1 MLHQTRRCL
10 GQPATFSLGKIH
22 ILQQHHRRV
31 LLPRGALAE
40 PPPHHR
46 PGRPPP
52 LPIIG
57 NLNLL
62 EQPIH
67 RFFQRMSK
75 EYGNIVSLWFGSR
88 LAVVISSPTAYQ
100 ECFTKHDV
108 ALANRLPSLSG
119 KYIFYN
125 NTTVGSCSHG
135 EHWRNLRRI
144 TALDVLSTQRV
155 HSFSGI
161 RSDETKR
168 LVQRLLAKN
177 SKEGF
182 ARVEISSMFNDLT
195 YNNIMRMISGK
206 RFYGEESELKNV
218 EKAREFRETVT
229 EMLEL
234 MGVANKGD
242 HLPFLRWFDFQ
253 NVEKRLK
260 SISKRYDTILNEI
273 IDENR
278 SKKDREN
285 SMIDHLLKL
294 QETQP
299 EYYTDQ
305 IIKGLALAMLFGGTD
320 SSTGT
325 LEWSLS
331 NLLNHPEVLK
341 KAKEELDTQVG
352 QDRLLNESDLPK
364 LPYLRKIIL
373 ETLRLYPPAPILIPH
388 VSSEDITIEGF
399 NVPRDTIV
407 IINGWGMQRDPHLWN
422 DATCFKP
429 ERFDVEGEEKKLVAF
444 GMGRRAC
451 PGEPMAMQSVS
462 FTLGLLIQC
471 FDWKR
476 VSEEKLDM
484 TENNWITLSRLIP
497 LEAMCKARP
506 LATKIGV

>member
-1 MLHQTRRCL
+1 MLL
-10 GQPATFSLGKIH
+10 LLLSYSL
-22 ILQQHHRRV
+22 LFLV
-31 LLPRGALAE
+31 LFLTLKSLFQSRKLRNLP
-40 PPPHHR
+40 
-46 PGRPPP
+46 PGPPP

-135 EHWRNLRRI
+135 QHWRNLRRI

-305 IIKGLALAMLFGGTD
+305 IIKGLALVMILNPSYASFLFSSHD
-320 SSTGT
+320 S
-325 LEWSLS
+325 LVLSLS
-331 NLLNHPEVLK
+331 SFFKTNF
-341 KAKEELDTQVG
+341 
-352 QDRLLNESDLPK
+352 
-364 LPYLRKIIL
+364 KIICYSGIRFCCFCKIACYAL
-373 ETLRLYPPAPILIPH
+373 HNMHAFLTSYG
-388 VSSEDITIEGF
+388 GF
-399 NVPRDTIV
+399 WIA
-407 IINGWGMQRDPHLWN
+407 GH
-422 DATCFKP
+422 
-429 ERFDVEGEEKKLVAF
+429 AF
-444 GMGRRAC
+444 WR
-451 PGEPMAMQSVS
+451 
-462 FTLGLLIQC
+462 
-471 FDWKR
+471 
-476 VSEEKLDM
+476 
-484 TENNWITLSRLIP
+484 N
-497 LEAMCKARP
+497 
-506 LATKIGV
+506 

>member
-1 MLHQTRRCL
+1 MGMLLVVVSYAVLFLVLFL
-10 GQPATFSLGKIH
+10 GVKFVFQSRKLRNI
-22 ILQQHHRRV
+22 
-31 LLPRGALAE
+31 
-40 PPPHHR
+40 PP
-46 PGRPPP
+46 GPPP

-75 EYGNIVSLWFGSR
+75 QYGNVVSLWFGSR

-168 LVQRLLAKN
+168 LMQRLVLAKN
-177 SKEGF
+177 SNEEEF

-206 RFYGEESELKNV
+206 RFYGEESEMKNV
-218 EKAREFRETVT
+218 EEAREFRETVT

-234 MGVANKGD
+234 MGLANKGD

-260 SISKRYDTILNEI
+260 SISKRYDSILNKI
-273 IDENR
+273 LHENR
-278 SKKDREN
+278 ASNDRQN

-299 EYYTDQ
+299 QYYTDQ

-341 KAKEELDTQVG
+341 KARDELDTQVG

-399 NVPRDTIV
+399 NIPRDTIV
-407 IINGWGMQRDPHLWN
+407 IINGWGMQRDPQLWN

-506 LATKIGV
+506 LATKIGI

>member
-1 MLHQTRRCL
+1 MAMLSVLSYIVVSVVLLVFSLKYLLQTRKLRN
-10 GQPATFSLGKIH
+10 
-22 ILQQHHRRV
+22 
-31 LLPRGALAE
+31 LP
-40 PPPHHR
+40 
-46 PGRPPP
+46 PGPTP

-67 RFFQRMSK
+67 RFFQRTSK
-75 EYGNIVSLWFGSR
+75 QYGKIISLWFGSR
-88 LAVVISSPTAYQ
+88 LAVVISSHSAFQ
-100 ECFTKHDV
+100 ECFTKHDL

-125 NTTVGSCSHG
+125 NTTVGSSSHG
-135 EHWRNLRRI
+135 DHWRNLRRI

-161 RSDETKR
+161 RSDETRR
-168 LVQRLLAKN
+168 LIHRLARN
-177 SKEGF
+177 SREGF
-182 ARVEISSMFNDLT
+182 SPVEITSMFNDLT
-195 YNNIMRMISGK
+195 YNNVMRMISGK
-206 RFYGEESELKNV
+206 RFYGEESEMKNV
-218 EKAREFRETVT
+218 EEAREFRETVA
-229 EMLEL
+229 EMLQL
-234 MGVANKGD
+234 MGLANKGD
-242 HLPFLRWFDFQ
+242 YLPFLRWFDFQ

-260 SISKRYDTILNEI
+260 SISKRYDTILNKI

-278 SKKDREN
+278 SKKDDREN

-294 QETQP
+294 QESQP

-331 NLLNHPEVLK
+331 NLLNHPEVLE
-341 KAKEELDTQVG
+341 KAREELKREVG
-352 QDRLLNESDLPK
+352 EERLLNESDLPK
-364 LPYLRKIIL
+364 LP
-373 ETLRLYPPAPILIPH
+373 
-388 VSSEDITIEGF
+388 VGGF
-399 NVPRDTIV
+399 TVPRDTAVIV
-407 IINGWGMQRDPHLWN
+407 NGWAMQRDPELW
-422 DATCFKP
+422 DEATCFKP

-462 FTLGLLIQC
+462 YTLGLLIQC

-484 TENNWITLSRLIP
+484 RENNWITLSRLIP
-497 LEAMCKARP
+497 LEAMCKTRP
-506 LATKIGV
+506 LYNKITTH

>member
-1 MLHQTRRCL
+1 MLLVVVSYAVLFLVLFL
-10 GQPATFSLGKIH
+10 GVKFVFQSRKLRNI
-22 ILQQHHRRV
+22 
-31 LLPRGALAE
+31 
-40 PPPHHR
+40 PP
-46 PGRPPP
+46 GPPP

-75 EYGNIVSLWFGSR
+75 QYGNVVSLWFGSR

-168 LVQRLLAKN
+168 LMQRLVLAKN
-177 SKEGF
+177 SNEEEF

-206 RFYGEESELKNV
+206 RFYGEESEMKNV
-218 EKAREFRETVT
+218 EEAREFRETVT

-234 MGVANKGD
+234 MGLANKGD

-260 SISKRYDTILNEI
+260 SISKRYDSILNKI
-273 IDENR
+273 LHENR
-278 SKKDREN
+278 ASNDRQN

-299 EYYTDQ
+299 QYYTDQ

-331 NLLNHPEVLK
+331 NLLNHPE
-341 KAKEELDTQVG
+341 
-352 QDRLLNESDLPK
+352 
-364 LPYLRKIIL
+364 IIL

-399 NVPRDTIV
+399 NIPRDTIV
-407 IINGWGMQRDPHLWN
+407 IINGWGMQRDPQLWN

-506 LATKIGV
+506 LATKIGI

>member
-1 MLHQTRRCL
+1 MEISPLL
-10 GQPATFSLGKIH
+10 VLSYSLIS
-22 ILQQHHRRV
+22 LFV
-31 LLPRGALAE
+31 LLLTLKFVFPSRKLRNL
-40 PPPHHR
+40 PP
-46 PGRPPP
+46 GPPP

-62 EQPIH
+62 EKPIH
-67 RFFQRMSK
+67 RAFHRISK
-75 EYGNIVSLWFGSR
+75 QYGNVISLWFGSR
-88 LAVVISSPTAYQ
+88 LAVVISSPSAFQ
-100 ECFTKHDV
+100 ECFTKHDI

-125 NTTVGSCSHG
+125 NTTVGSCSHS

-144 TALDVLSTQRV
+144 TSLDVLSTQRV

-168 LVQRLLAKN
+168 LIQRLAKK
-177 SKEGF
+177 SQVGF
-182 ARVEISSMFNDLT
+182 SRVEMTSMFHDLT

-206 RFYGEESELKNV
+206 RFYGEESDMKDVKEAK
-218 EKAREFRETVT
+218 EFRETVA

-234 MGVANKGD
+234 MGLSNKAD
-242 HLPFLRWFDFQ
+242 YLPFLRWFDFQ

-260 SISKRYDTILNEI
+260 SISNRYDAILNAI
-273 IDENR
+273 IHENR
-278 SKKDREN
+278 TKKQREN

-341 KAKEELDTQVG
+341 KARDEIDSKVG
-352 QDRLLNESDLPK
+352 QDRLLSESDIPK
-364 LPYLRKIIL
+364 LPYLRKIVL
-373 ETLRLYPPAPILIPH
+373 ETLRLYPPAPVLIPH
-388 VSSEDITIEGF
+388 VSSEDITVEGF
-399 NVPRDTIV
+399 NIPRDTIV
-407 IINGWGMQRDPHLWN
+407 IVNGWAMQRDPQSWK
-422 DATCFKP
+422 DATSFKP
-429 ERFDVEGEEKKLVAF
+429 ERFDEEGEEKKLVAF

-451 PGEPMAMQSVS
+451 PGEAMAMQSVS

-484 TENNWITLSRLIP
+484 TENSYITLSRLIP

-506 LATKIGV
+506 LVDKIGSY

>member
-1 MLHQTRRCL
+1 MTVITMSPFLSY
-10 GQPATFSLGKIH
+10 SLLSLVFFFTLKY
-22 ILQQHHRRV
+22 LFQRSRKV
-31 LLPRGALAE
+31 RNLP
-40 PPPHHR
+40 
-46 PGRPPP
+46 PGPTP

-57 NLNLL
+57 NLNLV

-67 RFFQRMSK
+67 RFFHRMSQK
-75 EYGNIVSLWFGSR
+75 YGNIISLWFGSR
-88 LAVVISSPTAYQ
+88 LVVVVSSPTAYQ

-108 ALANRLPSLSG
+108 TLANRVRSLSG
-119 KYIFYN
+119 KYIFYD

-144 TALDVLSTQRV
+144 TSLDVLSTQRV

-168 LVQRLLAKN
+168 LIHRLARDSGKD
-177 SKEGF
+177 F
-182 ARVEISSMFNDLT
+182 ARVEMTSKFADLT

-206 RFYGEESELKNV
+206 RFYGEESELNNV
-218 EKAREFRETVT
+218 EEAKEFRDTVN
-229 EMLEL
+229 EMLQL
-234 MGVANKGD
+234 MGLANKGD

-260 SISKRYDTILNEI
+260 NISKRYDTILNKI
-273 IDENR
+273 LDENR
-278 SKKDREN
+278 NNKDREN
-285 SMIDHLLKL
+285 SMIGHLLKL

-299 EYYTDQ
+299 DYYTDQ

-325 LEWSLS
+325 LEWALS
-331 NLLNHPEVLK
+331 NLVNDPEVLQ
-341 KAKEELDTQVG
+341 KARDELDAQVG
-352 QDRLLNESDLPK
+352 PDRLLNESDLPK
-364 LPYLRKIIL
+364 LPYLRKIVL

-388 VSSEDITIEGF
+388 VASEDINIEGF

-407 IINGWGMQRDPHLWN
+407 IINGWAMQRDPKIWK
-422 DATCFKP
+422 DATSFKP
-429 ERFDVEGEEKKLVAF
+429 ERFDEEGEEKKLVAF

-462 FTLGLLIQC
+462 YTLGLMIQC

-476 VSEEKLDM
+476 VSEKKLDM

-506 LATKIGV
+506 LASKVESY

>member
-1 MLHQTRRCL
+1 MSGLLLVVVVIVL
-10 GQPATFSLGKIH
+10 GLKWV
-22 ILQQHHRRV
+22 V
-31 LLPRGALAE
+31 LRSRKLRKLP
-40 PPPHHR
+40 
-46 PGRPPP
+46 PGPSP

-57 NLNLL
+57 NLNLI

-67 RFFQRMSK
+67 SASP
-75 EYGNIVSLWFGSR
+75 NTTLPW
-88 LAVVISSPTAYQ
+88 PTAYPLYP
-100 ECFTKHDV
+100 E
-108 ALANRLPSLSG
+108 
-119 KYIFYN
+119 
-125 NTTVGSCSHG
+125 NTSST
-135 EHWRNLRRI
+135 I
-144 TALDVLSTQRV
+144 TPPLVPVLSTHRI

-161 RSDETKR
+161 RCDETKR
-168 LVQRLLAKN
+168 LIHRLAHN
-177 SKEGF
+177 SRHHF
-182 ARVEISSMFNDLT
+182 ARMEITSMFNDLT

-206 RFYGEESELKNV
+206 RFYGEETDMSNIE
-218 EKAREFRETVT
+218 EAREFRETVS
-229 EMLEL
+229 EMLQL
-234 MGVANKGD
+234 MGLANKGD

-260 SISKRYDTILNEI
+260 NISNRYDTILNKI
-273 IDENR
+273 IHENR
-278 SKKDREN
+278 TNKDTDN
-285 SMIDHLLKL
+285 SMIGHLLKL
-294 QETQP
+294 L
-299 EYYTDQ
+299 
-305 IIKGLALAMLFGGTD
+305 IKSDGRLIVRAMLFGGID

-341 KAKEELDTQVG
+341 KLRDEIDTQVG
-352 QDRLLNESDLPK
+352 EDRLLNESDLPK
-364 LPYLRKIIL
+364 LPYLRKVIL
-373 ETLRLYPPAPILIPH
+373 ETLRLYPPAPVLIPH

-399 NVPRDTIV
+399 NVPRDTVV
-407 IINGWGMQRDPHLWN
+407 IINGWAMQRDPQVWT
-422 DATCFKP
+422 DATSFKP

-506 LATKIGV
+506 LVDKIGSY

>member
-1 MLHQTRRCL
+1 MGMLL
-10 GQPATFSLGKIH
+10 LLSYSL
-22 ILQQHHRRV
+22 LFLV
-31 LLPRGALAE
+31 LFLTLKSLFQSRKLRNLP
-40 PPPHHR
+40 
-46 PGRPPP
+46 PGPPP

-135 EHWRNLRRI
+135 QHWRNLRRI

-331 NLLNHPEVLK
+331 NLLNHPEVLT